1 MEVAIFTKKCPP
13 KEVEVGYFG
22 SCDGKNPEI
31 PIKTALF
38 RLKISYDQWVVVWWL
53 KVTISHF
60 LHECLIALAKTLPN
74 FGWTGQ

>member
-22 SCDGKNPEI
+22 CCDGKNPEI

-38 RLKISYDQWVVVWWL
+38 RLKISYDQCTVKEFSIIL
-53 KVTISHF
+53 R
-60 LHECLIALAKTLPN
+60 
-74 FGWTGQ
+74 

>member
-22 SCDGKNPEI
+22 CCDGKNPEI

-38 RLKISYDQWVVVWWL
+38 RLKISYD
-53 KVTISHF
+53 
-60 LHECLIALAKTLPN
+60 
-74 FGWTGQ
+74 